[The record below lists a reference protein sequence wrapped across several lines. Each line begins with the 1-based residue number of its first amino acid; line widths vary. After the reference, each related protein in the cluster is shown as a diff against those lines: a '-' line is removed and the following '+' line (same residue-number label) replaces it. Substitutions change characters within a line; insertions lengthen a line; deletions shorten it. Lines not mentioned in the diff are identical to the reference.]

1 MSLIWPTS
9 RRDIGVMPM
18 SIGWC
23 RDILLQLLEISKLQ
37 PDNTLVA
44 SFRLTRKIFTTLL
57 SLSINL
63 PSCNSYTRL
72 STKIFSKGVV
82 WPTKRGFELSPL
94 PEQGHGF
101 MPLLHPP
108 VIWYSLKLH
117 FRILS
122 VCDWEYLFS
131 GKVCDMFIEINPLII
146 LGIMLW
152 VV

>member
-1 MSLIWPTS
+1 MSLIWPAS
-9 RRDIGVMPM
+9 RHDIGVMPM

-23 RDILLQLLEISKLQ
+23 RDILVQLLEISKLQ

-44 SFRLTRKIFTTLL
+44 SFRLIRKIFTTLL

-63 PSCNSYTRL
+63 PNCNSCARL

-82 WPTKRGFELSPL
+82 WPTKSGFELSPL

-108 VIWYSLKLH
+108 VI
-117 FRILS
+117 
-122 VCDWEYLFS
+122 
-131 GKVCDMFIEINPLII
+131 
-146 LGIMLW
+146 
-152 VV
+152 